1 LLAFDIT
8 LEVAEKTLYETIYAD
23 IKDQAPDG
31 TFVKYKLAEMPPELD
46 SVRACSKKTNH
57 EMGPTRG
64 DLSPHS
70 ASASASQRSAS
81 QRSASQRSASPRS
94 ASPSPLQKT
103 DKKITRNNVTRT
115 IFAQGNKEF
124 VKFNKNVI
132 SIKDFEAQTMP
143 KKSKRNT

>member
-23 IKDQAPDG
+23 IKDQVPDG

-46 SVRACSKKTNH
+46 SVRACSNKTNH

-70 ASASASQRSAS
+70 ASASASQ
-81 QRSASQRSASPRS
+81 RS

-143 KKSKRNT
+143 KKSKRKT